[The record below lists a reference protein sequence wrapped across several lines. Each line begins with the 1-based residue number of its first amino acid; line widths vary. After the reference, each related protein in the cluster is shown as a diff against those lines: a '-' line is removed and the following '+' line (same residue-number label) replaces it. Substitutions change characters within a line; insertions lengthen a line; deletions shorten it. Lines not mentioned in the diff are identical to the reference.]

1 MLECAQLKTFAS
13 VAAADDP
20 SILPEGEVHLG
31 IAELFL
37 GRLQNAQRRLEYLQQ
52 RDLRYFNGSY
62 SVRYMADIVVL
73 LECALSQ
80 VQWLTGFPDAAART
94 AAAAFERARPAH
106 HHLSLNNAL
115 TYSCPVFYWSGR
127 YEECGRYVE
136 LLAEHVTRQGLITRR
151 PIASFYRAALAYTQG
166 TLRPVTIDDLKRAI
180 EEFRNVNYLAR
191 MPYYLGVLADA
202 LVHRGRLGEAETTIR
217 TALDIAACT
226 E

>member
-1 MLECAQLKTFAS
+1 LRRASQIANQIGDTDYRHRCLMLIAAYELFTGEYDAGMRTIETFAS

-37 GRLQNAQRRLEYLQQ
+37 GRLQNAQRRLESLQQ

-80 VQWLTGFPDAAART
+80 VQWLRGFPDAAART
-94 AAAAFERARPAH
+94 ADAAFERARPAH

-127 YEECGRYVE
+127 YE
-136 LLAEHVTRQGLITRR
+136 
-151 PIASFYRAALAYTQG
+151 
-166 TLRPVTIDDLKRAI
+166 
-180 EEFRNVNYLAR
+180 
-191 MPYYLGVLADA
+191 
-202 LVHRGRLGEAETTIR
+202 
-217 TALDIAACT
+217 
-226 E
+226 